1 MLNPLTGTFPCL
13 TLPSFSTLS
22 HLLNVAYPGILL
34 SGPQSYT
41 MMLSTAGQFVPICVC
56 PPVCMGLLF
65 VNGLCVYPSSS
76 TSIVFF
82 RLLKQMLPNKERER
96 NDCLF
101 AEFSL

>member
-1 MLNPLTGTFPCL
+1 MSNVTFLN
-13 TLPSFSTLS
+13 SFCGIARQS
-22 HLLNVAYPGILL
+22 LLADLELADVVSP
-34 SGPQSYT
+34 
-41 MMLSTAGQFVPICVC
+41 AGQFVPICVC

-96 NDCLF
+96 NECLF
-101 AEFSL
+101 AEGSL